1 MIVNHLKELYD
12 YRNLIWQLAWS
23 EFKLRYKNSILG
35 YFWSLL
41 EPMLMLLVLYVIFS
55 NLMRVQVEY
64 YQLFLLLGIILW
76 GFLSRAT
83 TIGMFSIV
91 GKPGMV
97 KKIYFPRDI
106 FVISSCI
113 TALLMTIF
121 ESLIFVMFMVLFR
134 VPVSINLI
142 YVPLIL
148 FCLLII
154 SLGLSLALSALNV
167 FYRDVQFIWQV
178 LLQIGFYVTPILYTI
193 DIFPKNLQQFIL
205 LNPIAR
211 ILNSAR
217 DTIIY
222 STPAKAEDLLF
233 MVVSSI
239 FFLLVGYI
247 IFSRFEPKFA
257 EEI

>member
-1 MIVNHLKELYD
+1 MIFKHLRELYD
-12 YRNLIWQLAWS
+12 YRNLIWQLSWS
-23 EFKLRYKNSILG
+23 EFKLRYKNSVLG

-41 EPMLMLLVLYVIFS
+41 EPMLMLLVLYIIFS
-55 NLMRVQVEY
+55 NLMKVQVEY

-76 GFLSRAT
+76 GFMSRAT

-91 GKPGMV
+91 GKSSIV
-97 KKIYFPRDI
+97 KKVYFLRDI

-113 TALLMTIF
+113 TALLMSIF
-121 ESLIFVMFMVLFR
+121 ESLIFVIFMIFFR
-134 VPVSINLI
+134 VPISINLV
-142 YVPLIL
+142 YVPFIL
-148 FCLLII
+148 FFLFII

-178 LLQIGFYVTPILYTI
+178 LLQVGYFATPILYTI
-193 DIFPKNLQQFIL
+193 DIFPKNLQRFVL

-211 ILNSAR
+211 IIISAR

-222 STPAKAEDLLF
+222 SSPAKIEDLLF
-233 MVVSSI
+233 MFLSAMI
-239 FFLLVGYI
+239 FLLLGYI
-247 IFSRFEPKFA
+247 IFSKLEPRFA